1 MNGKTKKLGTRNQ
14 SRHDFPSDSA
24 STKLKLKRI
33 KFISY
38 FFQQVYKKLQIILN
52 WVRIRRFLVFSSTGP
67 GSKELYRKNAE
78 PEQLPT
84 PTKKSFSLS
93 PGAEPVLKEGIR
105 SKRKNENIQVPDPD
119 SRRFFHHSFR
129 KVQYTSQQNN
139 TILKNSSGY

>member
-1 MNGKTKKLGTRNQ
+1 M
-14 SRHDFPSDSA
+14 
-24 STKLKLKRI
+24 
-33 KFISY
+33 
-38 FFQQVYKKLQIILN
+38 
-52 WVRIRRFLVFSSTGP
+52 IRRFLVFSSTGP

-105 SKRKNENIQVPDPD
+105 SKGKNENIQVPDPD

-129 KVQYTSQQNN
+129 KVQYTSHQNHTN
-139 TILKNSSGY
+139 LKNSSGY